1 MPIDNNVNSNSP
13 RWLQDTVKTLDKLN
27 SQLTQVQ
34 TAIQSVGQ
42 TPPASDRFQATG
54 AAAPRSTGSSMR
66 FTMDTRGDL
75 HTKALGLIDFSLN
88 PDELLNGEYTKHV
101 SLQPQG
107 QKTNVQAEY
116 SLLGF
121 IKVPLDANC
130 DFEMKSVKNF
140 TIDFR
145 GQKILDVNANLS
157 FLGISL
163 PFRVRVQ
170 AQRLAAG
177 QYRFHFSDALM
188 GKRDTRIPKFITAFC
203 FWLAAKTN
211 GMGGTKLAGS
221 AIDVNIPQTLSSLGM
236 YGN

>member
-1 MPIDNNVNSNSP
+1 MPIDNNVQSNSP
-13 RWLQDTVKTLDKLN
+13 RWLQDTVSTLDKLN
-27 SQLTQVQ
+27 TQLTQVQ
-34 TAIQSVGQ
+34 SAIQGVSQ
-42 TPPASDRFQATG
+42 TTLPGDRFQATST
-54 AAAPRSTGSSMR
+54 APASTGSSVR
-66 FTMDTRGDL
+66 FTMDNQGNL
-75 HTKALGLIDFSLN
+75 HTKALGLIDFSLD
-88 PDELLNGEYTKHV
+88 PDELLNGEYTKQV

-107 QKTNVQAEY
+107 KSTNLQAEY

-121 IKVPLDANC
+121 IKVPLNANC
-130 DFEMKSVKNF
+130 DFEMKSVKSF
-140 TIDFR
+140 AIDFR

-170 AQRLAAG
+170 AQRLGAG

-188 GKRDTRIPKFITAFC
+188 GKKDTRIPKFITAFC